1 MQLGDSEEMPKS
13 GGPGLQSNGSNQF
26 QILTLTSTFS
36 QDRDSTGLCPSGLVA
51 AMETGL
57 SLPPR
62 APPSRNGIRGMSSDH
77 HRTWELMPQ
86 FLRQENA
93 KAGFSLEEAILG
105 TDRGLV
111 SG

>member
-1 MQLGDSEEMPKS
+1 
-13 GGPGLQSNGSNQF
+13 
-26 QILTLTSTFS
+26 
-36 QDRDSTGLCPSGLVA
+36 
-51 AMETGL
+51 
-57 SLPPR
+57 
-62 APPSRNGIRGMSSDH
+62 MSSDH